1 MESQDISVPT
11 VQSIKPI
18 GNVNENNYSMAF
30 DDGDADADYEER
42 PENEDNL
49 HRDNSV
55 DQGLEYRDRVHS
67 LTKIP
72 VVKS

>member
-55 DQGLEYRDRVHS
+55 D
-67 LTKIP
+67 
-72 VVKS
+72 

>member
-1 MESQDISVPT
+1 
-11 VQSIKPI
+11 
-18 GNVNENNYSMAF
+18 MAF

-55 DQGLEYRDRVHS
+55 D
-67 LTKIP
+67 
-72 VVKS
+72 